1 MMMDAL
7 KEIQTRGDQMMNFI
21 NDQREV
27 LINLRSEVDT
37 AEGRLDKASRTREE
51 MEMKRKEAKK
61 RKLLAEKDTD
71 RIYIE
76 KIQLEN
82 DIVKLEK
89 NKFILKKNLG
99 SMELDANKLREGMI
113 NNEEEISR
121 YDTLIN
127 LYKSV

>member
-1 MMMDAL
+1 
-7 KEIQTRGDQMMNFI
+7 
-21 NDQREV
+21 
-27 LINLRSEVDT
+27 
-37 AEGRLDKASRTREE
+37 
-51 MEMKRKEAKK
+51 MEMKRKEAEK

-99 SMELDANKLREGMI
+99 SMKLDANKLREGMI